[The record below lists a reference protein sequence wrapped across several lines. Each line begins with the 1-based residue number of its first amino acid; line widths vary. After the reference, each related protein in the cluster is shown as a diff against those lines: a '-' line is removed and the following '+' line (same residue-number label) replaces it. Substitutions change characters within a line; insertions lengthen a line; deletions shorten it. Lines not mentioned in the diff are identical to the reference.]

1 MSESTRWAKAVA
13 LHRTAAARFAAIV
26 EPFDD
31 ATWSAPIAAGKWSP
45 ALITEHLNRAYQVM
59 LAELEGGPGMQLR
72 TRPWQR
78 VLLRFTIVPRL
89 LRGGWFPAGAR
100 APRETRPPEVA
111 GSHADVVARFNDLAA
126 RFEAS
131 MTSARSRNPDA
142 RLTHAYFGSTRLAN
156 AMLLCARHLEHHE
169 RQLAVVV
176 PDQPRLLP
184 G

>member
-1 MSESTRWAKAVA
+1 MSESTRWSKAVA
-13 LHRTAAARFAAIV
+13 LHRSAAARFADMV
-26 EPFDD
+26 GPFDD

-45 ALITEHLNRAYQVM
+45 ALITEHLNRAYEVM
-59 LAELEGGPGMQLR
+59 LGELDGGPGMQLR
-72 TRPWQR
+72 TRPWQQ

-111 GSHADVVARFNDLAA
+111 GSHADVVARFKELAA

-131 MTSARSRNPDA
+131 MTAERSRNPDA
-142 RLTHAYFGSTRLAN
+142 RLTHAYFGTTRLAKS
-156 AMLLCARHLEHHE
+156 MLLCARHLEHHE
-169 RQLAVVV
+169 RQVAAVV
-176 PDQPRLLP
+176 PDQRRLRP